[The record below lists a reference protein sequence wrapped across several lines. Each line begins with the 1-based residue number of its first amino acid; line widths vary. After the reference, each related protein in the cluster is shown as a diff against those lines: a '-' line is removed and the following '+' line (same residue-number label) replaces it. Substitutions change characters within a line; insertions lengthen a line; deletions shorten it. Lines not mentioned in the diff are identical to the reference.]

1 MTVEDRDLMWG
12 LVGKHCVTLRLD
24 AAAAAAPTA
33 AGPERLSQ
41 PVRELTVPLTM
52 PWRGTGLYW
61 NFDNSHNSQ
70 IQSRR
75 RPAVKPQAKRRQS
88 RCKVE
93 TDRCNFPPQFV
104 LFALSRRAQMSPQY
118 TTQTRQR
125 ENRDDMRC
133 FILYSAALT
142 YSRLKVIT
150 DTSPKQQ

>member
-12 LVGKHCVTLRLD
+12 LVGKHGVTLRLD

-93 TDRCNFPPQFV
+93 TQIGATFPLSSYFLLCQGELKCLRNIQHRRDSVKTGMIWDV
-104 LFALSRRAQMSPQY
+104 LF
-118 TTQTRQR
+118 
-125 ENRDDMRC
+125 
-133 FILYSAALT
+133 FI
-142 YSRLKVIT
+142 
-150 DTSPKQQ
+150 QQLWPTVG